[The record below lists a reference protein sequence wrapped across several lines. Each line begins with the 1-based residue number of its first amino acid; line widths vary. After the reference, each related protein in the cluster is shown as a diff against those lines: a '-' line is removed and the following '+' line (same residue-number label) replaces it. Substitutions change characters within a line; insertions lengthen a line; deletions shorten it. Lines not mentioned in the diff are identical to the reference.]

1 LPRQQAVQRD
11 LALVVKD
18 STSHDTLMAA
28 ITTAGGA
35 LLRSAKLFDVF
46 KPAAGSGTDLQ
57 ADERSLAV
65 RLELLDDEATLT
77 DERIDAAVAAIVAAA
92 SSQLGARLRG

>member
-1 LPRQQAVQRD
+1 
-11 LALVVKD
+11 
-18 STSHDTLMAA
+18 MGA
-28 ITTAGGA
+28 IDAAGGA

-46 KPAAGSGTDLQ
+46 KPAAGSAADLQ

-77 DERIDAAVAAIVAAA
+77 DERIEAAVAAIVAAA
-92 SSQLGARLRG
+92 GSQLGTRLRG